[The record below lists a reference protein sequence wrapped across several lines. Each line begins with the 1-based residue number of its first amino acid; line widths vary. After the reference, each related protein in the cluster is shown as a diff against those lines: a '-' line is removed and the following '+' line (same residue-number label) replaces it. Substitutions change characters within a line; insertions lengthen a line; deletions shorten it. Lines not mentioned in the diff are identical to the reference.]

1 MTRSITVRRG
11 AAALVAATLV
21 LAGCGSDDDA
31 DTEEPAGSEEV
42 SEAVLTA
49 TDAWARTSPAAV
61 ENGAAYMQLTSTE
74 DVAVIGASVSED
86 IAATAEV
93 HETVMADGSGDMGE
107 MNGEMN
113 GMDDESGD
121 MGGMGGMTMQEVD
134 EIAVPAGETV
144 SLEPG
149 GYHVMLLGLVEPLE
163 IGDTFDVTLALDNG
177 EELVVPVEVRE
188 DAP

>member
-1 MTRSITVRRG
+1 MTRSITFRRG

-31 DTEEPAGSEEV
+31 EEPAGSEEV

-86 IAATAEV
+86 VAGTAEV
-93 HETVMADGSGDMGE
+93 HETVMADASGDTGG

-121 MGGMGGMTMQEVD
+121 MGGMGGMTMQEVE

-144 SLEPG
+144 ALEPG
-149 GYHVMLLGLVEPLE
+149 GYHVMLLGLVAPLE

-177 EELVVPVEVRE
+177 DELVVPVEVRE